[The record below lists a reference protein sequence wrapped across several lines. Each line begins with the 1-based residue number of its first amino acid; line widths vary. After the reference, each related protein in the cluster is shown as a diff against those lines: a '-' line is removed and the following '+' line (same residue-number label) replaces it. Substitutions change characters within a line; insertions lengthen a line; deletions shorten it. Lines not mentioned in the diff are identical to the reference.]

1 MANHTEKHH
10 ITQKQTDQIVGICT
24 ALQIEPED
32 LRDTLLLIYPVKQQ
46 EQQQQAAAEKDLPQL
61 LTRKEAAEYLK
72 VDVQTIDRR
81 RKEGLLKSVN
91 TGRQILIPTE
101 SIKKYLFGAAS

>member
-1 MANHTEKHH
+1 MVDQKH
-10 ITQKQTDQIVGICT
+10 ITAKQTEQIAGICRFMEIT
-24 ALQIEPED
+24 PEE
-32 LRDTLLLIYPVKQQ
+32 LRDTLLVIYPVKQQ
-46 EQQQQAAAEKDLPQL
+46 EQTTAEKDLPQL

-81 RKEGLLKSVN
+81 RKEGLLKSLN

-101 SIKKYLFGAAS
+101 SIKTYLFGAAG